1 MAKHS
6 IQKRET
12 EVSTKE
18 GVGKQLESTLTV
30 DDNLLPSPQDLSEY
44 KEINPEI
51 VQYWLKLS
59 ENEQNHRHFMEKEK
73 IKILG
78 KSGIRNGRMNW
89 WGMFFAFLSVIVLV
103 TLSAYA
109 LYLDKPWFAGIMG
122 TGTMIAMAAIFVNK
136 GEHETKGRK

>member
-30 DDNLLPSPQDLSEY
+30 DDNLLPSPQELSEY

-78 KSGIRNGRMNW
+78 KSGIRNGRINW
-89 WGMFFAFLSVIVLV
+89 WGMFFAFLSVVVLV
-103 TLSAYA
+103 ALSAYA
-109 LYLDKPWFAGIMG
+109 LYLDRPWFAGIMG

-136 GEHETKGRK
+136 GEDETKRRK